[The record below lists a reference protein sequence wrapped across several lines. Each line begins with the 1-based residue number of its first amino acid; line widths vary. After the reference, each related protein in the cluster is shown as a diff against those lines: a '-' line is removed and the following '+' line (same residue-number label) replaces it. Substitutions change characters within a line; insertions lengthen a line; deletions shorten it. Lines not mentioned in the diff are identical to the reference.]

1 MAGRRMPDPP
11 ISAALRKHVALR
23 AALRCEYC
31 HSPSDCS
38 NSPFS
43 VEHITP
49 RSRGGSDEEGNLAWS
64 CMGCNDH
71 KYTAVEAIDPVSGEL
86 ADLFNPRQ
94 HRWDEHFLWTADFTQ
109 VVGRSATGRATVAK
123 LKLNR
128 PQLVKLRRI
137 LRAAGEHPPV

>member
-1 MAGRRMPDPP
+1 
-11 ISAALRKHVALR
+11 
-23 AALRCEYC
+23 
-31 HSPSDCS
+31 
-38 NSPFS
+38 
-43 VEHITP
+43 
-49 RSRGGSDEEGNLAWS
+49 
-64 CMGCNDH
+64 MGCNDH